1 VKARA
6 MKVTA
11 AAMAALS
18 MSGGCA
24 VGPHY
29 HRPSVAQPD
38 RWSGVGE
45 AGLSGGAAQDS
56 SLANWWESFQDPRLN
71 ALIASALA
79 DNLDI
84 QAAGVRIA
92 QARAQRDV
100 VAGAELPT
108 VGGNAQFTRY
118 RIPDAIQRLPQTLG
132 AADPAAATTFR
143 IPSYLNLYQ
152 LGFDT
157 SWELDLFGETRRAIE
172 AANASAQAAEAA
184 HRGVVVATLAELG
197 DDYLALRATQ
207 ARLALAQH
215 TLGTEQT
222 LLELTQSRQSNG
234 LASQLDVEQAHAQ
247 VETSRAT
254 VPVLRAQALLSIH
267 ALAVL
272 LGRLPEEL
280 EQQLSEPAPL
290 PPTPPEIPLGLP
302 SQILESRPDIQQAER
317 ELEAATAAVGVAE
330 AQRFPSLSLTGGT
343 SLVSTQLNELLHHAS
358 WSWNLGGSLTAPIF
372 EGGRLAANQ
381 RAAEA
386 AAMQSTLHYRQ
397 TVLQAFREAEDALQN
412 YAAARDQ
419 LAAIQTASQAQH
431 VTLERA
437 TQMYRAGL
445 GSYINVLDAE
455 RSAASAD
462 DQVELSAQQQAHAV
476 VAIYKALGGGWQSR

>member
-1 VKARA
+1 
-6 MKVTA
+6 M
-11 AAMAALS
+11 
-18 MSGGCA
+18 
-24 VGPHY
+24 P
-29 HRPSVAQPD
+29 QPD
-38 RWSGVGE
+38 HWSG
-45 AGLSGGAAQDS
+45 ADQARLTADAAPES
-56 SLANWWESFQDPRLN
+56 VLANWWEQFQDPQLN

-84 QAAGVRIA
+84 QAASARIA

-108 VGGNAQFTRY
+108 VSGNAQFTRY
-118 RIPDAIQRLPQTLG
+118 RIPDAIQRLPQQALAGADPG
-132 AADPAAATTFR
+132 AATAFK

-157 SWELDLFGETRRAIE
+157 SWELDLFGGTRRAIE
-172 AANASAQAAEAA
+172 AANASAEAAEAA
-184 HRGVVVATLAELG
+184 RRGVVVATLAELG

-207 ARLALAQH
+207 ARLRLAEH
-215 TLGTEQT
+215 TLETEQT
-222 LLELTQSRQSNG
+222 LFELTQNRQHNG

-247 VETSRAT
+247 LELSRAS
-254 VPVLRAQALLSIH
+254 VPMLRAQVLQSIH
-267 ALAVL
+267 ALAML

-280 EQQLSEPAPL
+280 EQQLSETAPL
-290 PPTPPEIPLGLP
+290 PPAPPTIPAGLP
-302 SQILESRPDIQQAER
+302 SQILERRPDIQQAER
-317 ELEAATAAVGVAE
+317 QLAAATAAVGVAE
-330 AQRFPSLSLTGGT
+330 AQRFPSLSLTAGT
-343 SLVSTQLNELLHHAS
+343 SLVSTQLSELVHHDS
-358 WSWNLGGSLTAPIF
+358 WTWNAGGSLTAPIF

-386 AAMQSTLHYRQ
+386 AATQSTLQYRA

-431 VTLERA
+431 VALDRA

-445 GSYINVLDAE
+445 GSYINVLDAD

-462 DQVELSAQQQAHAV
+462 DQVELTQQQQAHAV
-476 VAIYKALGGGWQSR
+476 VAIYKALGGGWQNR